1 MQVKVKVKA
10 GQAVQFPGE
19 CVYCG
24 NPAGAKLTL
33 RKRIGRVSRHIALPL
48 CQDCAQELSRFSGE
62 EERWRTLSWLVAGL
76 IWLGLTF
83 LGAVLLPADLLLGL
97 RLLLV
102 LVPAGI
108 IANAIRQNI
117 QHNSLKRARPE
128 KQEILNAAK
137 IVTFSWRTTTFD
149 FANETFA
156 AKVMALN
163 QLY

>member
-19 CVYCG
+19 CVHCG

-33 RKRIGRVSRHIALPL
+33 QKRMGRVRRRIDLPL
-48 CQDCAQELSRFSGE
+48 CQDCSKEVAHLSGE
-62 EERWRTLSWLVAGL
+62 EERWRTLSWLAAGL
-76 IWLGLTF
+76 IGLGLAL
-83 LGAVLLPADLLLGL
+83 LGLLLLPAVWPLGL
-97 RLLLV
+97 RLLLGV
-102 LVPAGI
+102 VPAGI

-117 QHNSLKRARPE
+117 QHDSLKRARPE

-149 FANETFA
+149 FTNETFA